1 APALPATPPRH
12 QVRESPPVPP
22 PATQR
27 PTPKRATPPVTRPSV
42 AASAPAHV
50 YINAVPWGLVSVDDN
65 PIGNTP
71 LFGLPLAPGTHRIR
85 VEHAGY
91 AAYEREVVLKPGDTV
106 RLTDI
111 VLQEAP
117 Q

>member
-1 APALPATPPRH
+1 M
-12 QVRESPPVPP
+12 
-22 PATQR
+22 
-27 PTPKRATPPVTRPSV
+27 
-42 AASAPAHV
+42 
-50 YINAVPWGLVSVDDN
+50 YINAVPWGLVSIDDN

-71 LFGLPLAPGTHRIR
+71 LVGLPLAPGTHHIR

-91 AAYEREVVLKPGDTV
+91 AVFEREVHLTPGESL

-111 VLQEAP
+111 VLQEAA